1 MAGSWR
7 GGGRYCPG
15 LSLVELLVSLAIG
28 TVLSFAVTHFLLG
41 SKLSFLQSD
50 ELARLQE
57 NGAYALR
64 LLAHELAMAG
74 HLGSEVPGSGIA
86 TTVAGSGCFE
96 FLLDTASPLFHVN
109 DVNTNGVA
117 ASGGAAP
124 PADCL
129 LPRQHQPGTDI
140 LVVRRASGTALIA
153 AGEVHG
159 AVDADALYLQGDLQG
174 RTAVLRRGAD
184 ARDSGYLWEY
194 IPAVFFLRQYSRS
207 PGDDI
212 PILCR
217 KRPGRTSG
225 RMAPTECLVEGIEN
239 LQLEFGIDDD
249 GDLQADRFERAPTTA
264 DLARAVAARIS
275 LLVRSVHPVPG
286 HRDTNSYLLA
296 GSRVPAAGDGYYRRI
311 LQATVL
317 LRNNPVFRW

>member
-1 MAGSWR
+1 
-7 GGGRYCPG
+7 

-28 TVLSFAVTHFLLG
+28 AVLSFAVTHFLLG

-57 NGAYALR
+57 NGAYAMR
-64 LLAHELAMAG
+64 LLSHELAMAG
-74 HLGSEVPGSGIA
+74 HLGSEIPGSGIA
-86 TTVAGSGCFE
+86 TALHGSGCFE

-109 DVNTNGVA
+109 DVNANGA
-117 ASGGAAP
+117 PATGGAAP

-140 LVVRRASGTALIA
+140 LVVRRTSGAALVA
-153 AGEVHG
+153 AGEVRG
-159 AVDADALYLQGDLQG
+159 TADPDALYLRSGPEG
-174 RTAVLRRGAD
+174 TAAVLRRGMA
-184 ARDSGYLWEY
+184 ARESGDLWEY

-212 PILCR
+212 PTLCR
-217 KRPGRTSG
+217 KRPGRTAG
-225 RMAPTECLVEGIEN
+225 RMAPAECLVEGIEN

-249 GDLQADRFERAPTTA
+249 GDLQADRFERAPATA
-264 DLARAVAARIS
+264 ELTRAVAARLS

-286 HRDTNSYLLA
+286 HSDDNSYLLA
-296 GSRVPAAGDGYYRRI
+296 GNRIPAAGDAYYRRI